1 MVNHEGRDTALNHRQ
16 HPGQRF
22 RLRGQQEAQGKR
34 KGQHPLANR
43 HFGKHVIDQ
52 VGGRLDHAPGAAAG
66 AEPPALAGECNEMF
80 VKAAIALDA
89 KKAMLKQ
96 AALEVVFELLAHK

>member
-1 MVNHEGRDTALNHRQ
+1 MHH
-16 HPGQRF
+16 GQYCRK
-22 RLRGQQEAQGKR
+22 RVWIIGEQKAQRKR
-34 KGQHPLANR
+34 KSQYELPHR
-43 HFGKHVIDQ
+43 YFGKHVIDQ
-52 VGGRLDHAPGAAAG
+52 MRGRLHHPPCPATG
-66 AEPPALAGECNEMF
+66 AEASALAGECNEMF

>member
-1 MVNHEGRDTALNHRQ
+1 MHH
-16 HPGQRF
+16 GQYCRK
-22 RLRGQQEAQGKR
+22 RVWIIGEQKAQGKW
-34 KGQHPLANR
+34 KSQHPLPDR
-43 HFGKHVIDQ
+43 CFGEHVIDQ
-52 VGGRLDHAPGAAAG
+52 MRGRLHHPPCPATG
-66 AEPPALAGECNEMF
+66 AEASALAGECNEMF